1 MSSFTILRVALK
13 ALNRNKM
20 RSLLTMLGV
29 IIGVAVVITMV
40 ALGSGAQFAIE
51 QQITSVGTNLIMI
64 RAGSYVR
71 GGVHGGAGSATTL
84 TVKDIDAIREQ
95 VPGAQY
101 ISASVNTREQIIAGN
116 QNWSSRIEGCDV
128 ELPLIQF
135 WPTQHG
141 AFFTTTHVRSAAKVA
156 VLGSTVSEN
165 LYGANVDPVGQTI
178 RIRKQSVQGHRRHG
192 VEGIWGVWRR
202 SR

>member
-1 MSSFTILRVALK
+1 MSIFAILRVALK

-29 IIGVAVVITMV
+29 IIGVAAVITMV
-40 ALGSGAQFAIE
+40 ALGTGAQFAIE
-51 QQITSVGTNLIMI
+51 QQIASAGTNLIVI
-64 RAGSYVR
+64 RAGSYAR
-71 GGVHGGAGSATTL
+71 GGVHGGVGSATTL

-101 ISASVNTREQIIAGN
+101 ISASVNTREQVIAGN
-116 QNWSSRIEGCDV
+116 QNWPSRIEGCDV

-141 AFFTTTHVRSAAKVA
+141 TFFHDDACQERSQSRRARLDREREPVWRERRPGWPNHPDSEA
-156 VLGSTVSEN
+156 V
-165 LYGANVDPVGQTI
+165 
-178 RIRKQSVQGHRRHG
+178 VQGHRRHG
-192 VEGIWGVWRR
+192 AKGIWGVWRR